1 MSSAAVSAR
10 RVNELT
16 LKRMKMK
23 KERYETPAIGIL
35 MFEAEQTIMTT
46 SFTGEGINE
55 WEDM

>member
-1 MSSAAVSAR
+1 
-10 RVNELT
+10 
-16 LKRMKMK
+16 MK